1 MTRHDVMGLESF
13 HADYPEATCTLLYR
27 GADALKVSEH
37 CLALPVDRF
46 LRQLIPNTPLPVGT
60 P

>member
-1 MTRHDVMGLESF
+1 MGLESF